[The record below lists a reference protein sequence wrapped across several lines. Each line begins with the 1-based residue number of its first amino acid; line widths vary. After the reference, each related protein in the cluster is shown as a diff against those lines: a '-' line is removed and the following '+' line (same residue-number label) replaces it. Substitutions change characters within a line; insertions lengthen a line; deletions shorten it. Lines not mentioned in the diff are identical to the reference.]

1 MVRAPGYNQAME
13 DTSIQGQLTE
23 LKKLT
28 EDNNRILKAMRRDA
42 LIGSI
47 VKTLI
52 WVALIGASY
61 YFSMKLLT
69 PYLGML
75 QGAQGQ
81 DMNALFEQYKELLGQ

>member
-1 MVRAPGYNQAME
+1 ME
-13 DTSIQGQLTE
+13 DTSIQGQLGE
-23 LKKLT
+23 LKRLT
-28 EDNNRILKAMRRDA
+28 EENNRILKAMRRDA

-52 WVALIGASY
+52 WVALIVASY
-61 YFSMKLLT
+61 YFTMKLVT

-75 QGAQGQ
+75 EGMQGGQEQ